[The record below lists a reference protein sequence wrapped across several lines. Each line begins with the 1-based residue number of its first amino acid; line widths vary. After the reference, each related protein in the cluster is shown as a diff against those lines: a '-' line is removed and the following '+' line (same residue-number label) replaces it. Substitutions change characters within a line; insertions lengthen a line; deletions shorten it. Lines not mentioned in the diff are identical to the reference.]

1 MIRWIRSLFLLVV
14 FVTASVT
21 AGKAYL
27 FCIPMQQ
34 AVQACCCASEHRPD
48 PEQIAREGAAIERT
62 CCDGRFVDELP
73 TWSTPAPPASVPP
86 AVITVADVAVVPSVR
101 VASFERRVESL
112 PPRAARYGPSRAGP
126 RSAAD
131 VCIDLQV
138 FRC

>member
-1 MIRWIRSLFLLVV
+1 VSRWIRALCLLAI

-34 AVQACCCASEHRPD
+34 AVQACCCAGEHRPD
-48 PEQIAREGAAIERT
+48 PEQIAREGATIERT
-62 CCDGRFVDELP
+62 CCDGRFIDELP
-73 TWSTPAPPASVPP
+73 TSSTPAPHASVPP
-86 AVITVADVAVVPSVR
+86 AMITIADPIVVPAVR
-101 VASFERRVESL
+101 TTSFERRVDPL

-131 VCIDLQV
+131 ACVDLQV